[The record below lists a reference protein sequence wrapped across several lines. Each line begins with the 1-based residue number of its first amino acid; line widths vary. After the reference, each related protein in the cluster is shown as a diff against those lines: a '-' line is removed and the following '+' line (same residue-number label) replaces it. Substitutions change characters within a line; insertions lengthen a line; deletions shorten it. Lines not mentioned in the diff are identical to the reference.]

1 MTTIAE
7 ITLSPGGI
15 ITWLVVGLVAGWLA
29 ARVIKGGGYGLV
41 GDMIVG
47 MIGAVIG
54 GLVFGLIVT
63 GEAGFWGSLI
73 VAILGACL
81 LIALFRFLGFGRA
94 SI

>member
-41 GDMIVG
+41 GDMIVAERVG
-47 MIGAVIG
+47 
-54 GLVFGLIVT
+54 
-63 GEAGFWGSLI
+63 
-73 VAILGACL
+73 
-81 LIALFRFLGFGRA
+81 
-94 SI
+94 